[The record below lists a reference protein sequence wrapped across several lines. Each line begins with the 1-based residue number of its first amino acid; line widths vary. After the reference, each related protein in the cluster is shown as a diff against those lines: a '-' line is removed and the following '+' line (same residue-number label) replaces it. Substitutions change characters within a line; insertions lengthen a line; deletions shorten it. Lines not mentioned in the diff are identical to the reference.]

1 MSHFF
6 RNGNT
11 FRVAD
16 NNAID
21 LHQHLPVGNYIVKQ
35 DPFKNFFLEMI
46 DGFKPGPIKSEDIF
60 ELYRVW
66 CGRVGITKFAPMHVL
81 TAKLGKRPDI
91 KKLKGR
97 YLSGAQEKQAAFLLP
112 KNHFE
117 TPDGKSQTEWLTQCV
132 MDFKETMSNYRN
144 GGHSTM

>member
-1 MSHFF
+1 
-6 RNGNT
+6 
-11 FRVAD
+11 
-16 NNAID
+16 
-21 LHQHLPVGNYIVKQ
+21 
-35 DPFKNFFLEMI
+35 
-46 DGFKPGPIKSEDIF
+46 
-60 ELYRVW
+60 
-66 CGRVGITKFAPMHVL
+66 MHVL

-117 TPDGKSQTEWLTQCV
+117 APDGKSQTEWLTQCV